1 MGCVVCGMKW
11 LKMEK
16 LYTLEPNQ
24 PRMESSLL
32 EKMIV
37 SNQVEQRKKIW
48 MTKRKKMKL
57 LHLYIG
63 PSQFW
68 RAGYGVS
75 NQGCSWNTRHERA
88 RSIPLQDQHLALAIL
103 LELAVQRGTLS
114 QMLSAILLLLQLW
127 DSGAQETD
135 NERSAQGTSAPLLP
149 LLQRFQSI
157 ICRKDMPHSN
167 GDMYLL
173 SGPLSPSESFL
184 RYLTLPQDNEL
195 AIDLQ
200 QMAVFVTALLGRL
213 ATPCRCLCR
222 IALQHLIRVIFYR
235 SEL

>member
-1 MGCVVCGMKW
+1 MVKDGEIV
-11 LKMEK
+11 
-16 LYTLEPNQ
+16 YTGTESTQNGELP
-24 PRMESSLL
+24 PRKDDSVESSGTKKEDLDDKEKKDETPAPVYRAKSIL
-32 EKMIV
+32 E
-37 SNQVEQRKKIW
+37 SW
-48 MTKRKKMKL
+48 
-57 LHLYIG
+57 
-63 PSQFW
+63 
-68 RAGYGVS
+68 
-75 NQGCSWNTRHERA
+75 GCSWNTRHERA

-200 QMAVFVTALLGRL
+200 QMAVFVTALLDRL